1 MSEAPEPS
9 AVAAEITRQTPL
21 IAEEVVTRQYAAQP
35 GVWEKYGAR
44 GRILSV
50 RDVSYHLPFL
60 TSAIEVGE
68 PELFAQYVGWLRTLF
83 GSLGLDDASTTIT
96 WTCIRDVLLE
106 RLPPEMSA
114 TASACVDAGIA
125 EMTAAF
131 RPVHAFL
138 EDDGRPQRPLAR
150 MYLEALLRGDRH
162 VASRLVLD
170 SVERGADLRDVYIC
184 VLQDVQREV
193 GRLWMTNRISV
204 AKEHYC
210 TAVTQ
215 NVIARL
221 YPRIM
226 TVPKIGKRILV
237 ACVGGERHEVGA
249 RMVAD
254 LFELGGWDAIYLGAD
269 TPASAV
275 ADAVREHAPH
285 ALGISA
291 NMAFNL
297 ASVRDVISAA
307 RRADKSGKMKALVG
321 GYQFNA
327 NPELW
332 RKTGADAWA
341 PDGREAVGVAS
352 SLTASI

>member
-1 MSEAPEPS
+1 MIETPEPS

-21 IAEEVVTRQYAAQP
+21 IAEEVVTRQYDLQP
-35 GVWEKYGAR
+35 GLWEKYGAR
-44 GRILSV
+44 GRILRL
-50 RDVSYHLPFL
+50 RDVNYHLPFL
-60 TSAIEVGE
+60 TSAIEAGN
-68 PELFAQYVGWLRTLF
+68 PELFAQYIGWLRTLF
-83 GSLGLDDASTTIT
+83 TSLGHDDASTTIT
-96 WTCIRDVLLE
+96 LNCIRDVLLD
-106 RLPPEMSA
+106 RLPADMGGTAA
-114 TASACVDAGIA
+114 TFVDAGLT
-125 EMTAAF
+125 EMKAAP

-150 MYLEALLRGDRH
+150 MYLEVLLRGDRH
-162 VASRLVLD
+162 VATRLVLD
-170 SVERGADLRDVYIC
+170 SVERGADLRDVYIH
-184 VLQDVQREV
+184 VLQDVQHEV

-215 NVIARL
+215 NVIAQL

-226 TVPKIGKRILV
+226 TVPKLGKRILV
-237 ACVGGERHEVGA
+237 ACAGGERHEVGA

-254 LFELGGWDAIYLGAD
+254 LFELEGWEAIYLGAD

-275 ADAVREHAPH
+275 ADAIREHAPH

-297 ASVRDVISAA
+297 VSVREVIAAA
-307 RRADKSGKMKALVG
+307 RRADKSGQMKALVG

-327 NPELW
+327 NVELW
-332 RKTGADAWA
+332 QKTGADAWA
-341 PDGREAVGVAS
+341 PDGRQAVGVANA
-352 SLTASI
+352 LTARG

>member
-1 MSEAPEPS
+1 MSETPAPS
-9 AVAAEITRQTPL
+9 AVAAEITRQTPF
-21 IAEEVVTRQYAAQP
+21 IAEEVVLRQYALQP
-35 GVWEKYGAR
+35 GLWEKYGAR

-50 RDVSYHLPFL
+50 RDVTYHLPFL
-60 TSAIEVGE
+60 TSAIDAGE

-83 GSLGLDDASTTIT
+83 NGLGLDDNSTTIT
-96 WTCIRDVLLE
+96 LTCIREVLLE
-106 RLPPEMSA
+106 RLPIEMGA
-114 TASACVDAGIA
+114 TAATCVNAGIA
-125 EMTAAF
+125 EMTAAP
-131 RPVHAFL
+131 RPVHVFL

-150 MYLEALLRGDRH
+150 MYLEALLRGDRQ

-170 SVERGADLRDVYIC
+170 SVERGADLRDLYIC

-193 GRLWMTNRISV
+193 GRLWMLNRISV

-226 TVPKIGKRILV
+226 SVPKIGKRIVV
-237 ACVGGERHEVGA
+237 ACAGGERHEIGA

-254 LFELGGWDAIYLGAD
+254 LFELDGWDAIYLGAD

-275 ADAVREHAPH
+275 ADAVREHQQH

-297 ASVRDVISAA
+297 VSVGQGITAA
-307 RRADKSGKMKALVG
+307 RRADKSGQMKALVG
-321 GYQFNA
+321 GYQFSA

-332 RKTGADAWA
+332 QKTGADAWA
-341 PDGREAVGVAS
+341 PDGREAVDVAN
-352 SLTASI
+352 SLTART